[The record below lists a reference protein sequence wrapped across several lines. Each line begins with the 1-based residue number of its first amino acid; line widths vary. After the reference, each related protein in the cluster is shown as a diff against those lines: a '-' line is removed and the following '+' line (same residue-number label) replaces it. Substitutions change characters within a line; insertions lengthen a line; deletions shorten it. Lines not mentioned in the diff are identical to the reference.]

1 MKLPLKY
8 ISRMK
13 LFMLNNVTT
22 TSANSTLPDIF
33 EDYVSPVTAAL
44 NLLEEVVTKRKNM
57 LNPLL
62 IWAAQILGIHTLVH
76 NRYILCQI
84 KRDVITDFEILFWQ

>member
-1 MKLPLKY
+1 MQPLKY
-8 ISRMK
+8 
-13 LFMLNNVTT
+13 
-22 TSANSTLPDIF
+22 NSNYKKDNSNYGLDVGNSVNQFTDQQTPVPVMMTIFSDIF

-62 IWAAQILGIHTLVH
+62 VWAAQILG
-76 NRYILCQI
+76 
-84 KRDVITDFEILFWQ
+84 LFIFC